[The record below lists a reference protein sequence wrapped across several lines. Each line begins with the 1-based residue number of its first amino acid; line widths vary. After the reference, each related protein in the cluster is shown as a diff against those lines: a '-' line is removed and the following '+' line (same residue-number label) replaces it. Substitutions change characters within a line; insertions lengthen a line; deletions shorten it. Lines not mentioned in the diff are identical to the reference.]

1 MKSLFMDS
9 LRTEQ
14 YLHLLGH
21 SFRIIYWS
29 RIQKYLRH
37 SYVSNHHCDVNVV
50 VSDGTVAIN
59 RLMVILLFPEVLHTC
74 DNNVLELVIVPD
86 YTLDQIEDN
95 VKE

>member
-1 MKSLFMDS
+1 M
-9 LRTEQ
+9 
-14 YLHLLGH
+14 
-21 SFRIIYWS
+21 
-29 RIQKYLRH
+29 
-37 SYVSNHHCDVNVV
+37 NVV